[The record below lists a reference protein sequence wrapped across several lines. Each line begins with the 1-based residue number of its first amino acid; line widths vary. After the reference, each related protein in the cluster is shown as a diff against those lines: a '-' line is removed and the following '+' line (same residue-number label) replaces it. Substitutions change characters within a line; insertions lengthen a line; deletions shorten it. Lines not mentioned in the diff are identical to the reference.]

1 MARAFGAES
10 LIATT
15 EQPGNLKEKS
25 MESLICYCLGL
36 TLSDIKRDLLENG
49 QSTIL
54 EKILSEK
61 KAGGCRCA
69 VNNPMSR

>member
-1 MARAFGAES
+1 
-10 LIATT
+10 
-15 EQPGNLKEKS
+15 